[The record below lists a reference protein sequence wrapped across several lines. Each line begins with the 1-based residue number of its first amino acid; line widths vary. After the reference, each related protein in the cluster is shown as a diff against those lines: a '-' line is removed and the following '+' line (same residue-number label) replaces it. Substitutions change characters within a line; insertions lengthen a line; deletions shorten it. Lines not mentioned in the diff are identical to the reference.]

1 MRTTLLAIG
10 LLFTPSALA
19 RPVSFVGSTMFM
31 AQAQPFMATASV
43 DHTFFRRLSL
53 GLQYQWLKR
62 TAGDVDF
69 AGPEFNLL
77 LFRHNADDWQAN
89 LYLSGAL
96 GASLEKKTPFVSGY
110 GSIEA
115 DAESR
120 QLYALASAR
129 ILQTTSG
136 VQDLQALA
144 RVGFSP
150 VLAEADQ
157 LSPWVVLQY
166 QYMPG
171 FQNPHMISPV
181 VRLLYQGF
189 LLEAGVSFRGD
200 VFFNVAAEV
209 F

>member
-1 MRTTLLAIG
+1 MRVTVFSMA
-10 LLFTPSALA
+10 LFCASSAFA

-31 AQAQPFMATASV
+31 AQAQPFMASVSV
-43 DHTFFRRLSL
+43 DHTFFRRLSF

-62 TAGDVDF
+62 TAGEVDF

-89 LYLSGAL
+89 VYLSGAL
-96 GASLEKKTPFVSGY
+96 GASFEARRPYLSGY

-129 ILQTTSG
+129 ILQTQNG
-136 VQDLQALA
+136 VQDVQAMV

-157 LSPWVVLQY
+157 LVPWVLLQY

-189 LLEAGVSFRGD
+189 LLEAGVSIRGD